1 MLPLNP
7 AYPFIL
13 ERVRNE
19 GANFIDVGCFVGQDL
34 RRLVFDGCPPS
45 SLFGCDI
52 VNHWDVG
59 FEFYRDKDRPF
70 GKNVKYIEDDM
81 LHPKTKNQSNEETL
95 DGDVDMKLMDWKGQ
109 MDIINAALV
118 LHHWNWD
125 DQVAVCKNL
134 VRLSRGPESMIVGCQ
149 IGSTGKNVMEPHCE
163 ENPYGT
169 FQTYWHNPETWK
181 SMWAVIAEETGTKW
195 EAKAEL
201 KTFDQ
206 IGWRASDWWYIG
218 ACSRVLQFVVKRLE

>member
-19 GANFIDVGCFVGQDL
+19 GAKFIDVGCFIGQDM

-45 SLFGCDI
+45 NLFGCDI
-52 VNHWDVG
+52 VNQWDVG

-81 LHPKTKNQSNEETL
+81 LHPKMKEQSNEERL
-95 DGDVDMKLMDWKGQ
+95 SGDVDMRLMDLKGQ

-118 LHHWNWD
+118 LHHWDWD

-134 VRLSRGPESMIVGCQ
+134 VMLSKGPESMIVGCQ

-163 ENPYGT
+163 ECPYGT

-181 SMWAVIAEETGTKW
+181 RMWAVIAEETGTRW

-206 IGWRASDWWYIG
+206 VGWRASDWWYIG